1 MEMLCIGMSHQTAP
15 IELREKFAIPETEH
29 GVQSQLVSQ
38 FEGIQEA
45 LIISTCNRVE
55 FYLAVERV
63 DLGRDAV
70 QKFLGD
76 RFSVSSLDGFFQ
88 HSGDVA
94 VRHLFRVVSGLESMI
109 LGETEILGQVKKAYG
124 AAQESGATGKH
135 LNKLFQRAFR
145 VAKEVRTD
153 TNITR
158 GAVSVGSVAAELAEK
173 IFGRLVDCRVLIL
186 GAGETSELTAG
197 ALQARGVRSLVV
209 ANRSFDR
216 ASVLAKKMGGRA
228 IGFEDWHSTLGE
240 VDILIGSTAATE
252 HLLKAADL
260 APILRRRP
268 DRPLFCIDL
277 GVPRDI
283 DPEVNRLDGVYLY
296 DIDSLQAMAEQSMRG
311 RLEEVVI
318 CEGMIERHAVEFGE
332 WLTATAVRDA
342 GAFDAGEPE
351 RVKL

>member
-1 MEMLCIGMSHQTAP
+1 
-15 IELREKFAIPETEH
+15 
-29 GVQSQLVSQ
+29 
-38 FEGIQEA
+38 
-45 LIISTCNRVE
+45 
-55 FYLAVERV
+55 
-63 DLGRDAV
+63 
-70 QKFLGD
+70 
-76 RFSVSSLDGFFQ
+76 
-88 HSGDVA
+88 
-94 VRHLFRVVSGLESMI
+94 GLESMI

-332 WLTATAVRDA
+332 WLAATAIRDA

>member
-55 FYLAVERV
+55 FYLAVGRV

-70 QKFLGD
+70 RKFLGD

-88 HSGDVA
+88 YSGDVA

-173 IFGRLVDCRVLIL
+173 IFGRLTDCRVLIL

-216 ASVLAKKMGGRA
+216 ASVLAKKMDGKA

-240 VDILIGSTAATE
+240 VDILIGSTAATD

-311 RLEEVVI
+311 RLKEVVI

-342 GAFDAGEPE
+342 GAFGSGEPE